1 MKKGL
6 FFNIFFF
13 VSIAVIGQPNL
24 QSKKMTERYF
34 PDADTLKNSTP
45 ALKKSKGFTD
55 YDELVAFLDNLQKI
69 RPELVSLSYIG
80 ESQKGYRIPLIHLND
95 KNQTKSK
102 LKVWLQ
108 GGLHGNE
115 PASTEGLL
123 YLLNELVTNP
133 KLNYLFENIEIAA
146 LPMANIDGYLVYDR
160 YAANGLDLNRDQTKL
175 MAPESVVLKKTF
187 SDFKAEVAI
196 DFHEYNPFRKDFT
209 KLSTFGVVS
218 LYDVMF
224 LNSGNLNVPEK
235 TRKLTDSLFM
245 YNSMKALDKNNLRHH
260 EYVSTTNHRGEIHF
274 NQASNSARSSAT
286 SYALTNA
293 VSSLIEVRGVNIN
306 RTSFK
311 RRIATT
317 YIVGLSYLET
327 AAKNIDV
334 VKQTLQETSEVTKD
348 IAVTTDKAVYKDTLK
363 FIDIDTQ
370 DLIDLEVTIRDAA
383 ALKPKLVR
391 SMPAAYIIQAD
402 QIVLVEKIKVLGLQV
417 EQFEQDTTQQVEVF
431 TISSYDKDTVKT
443 EKMNM
448 QTVEASLETKQMN
461 FAKGTFI
468 IYTNQKN
475 KSLLAEVLEPEAPN
489 SFVSFGVL
497 ETSLNKELPIY
508 RLLKTN

>member
-1 MKKGL
+1 M
-6 FFNIFFF
+6 
-13 VSIAVIGQPNL
+13 GQPNL

-34 PDADTLKNSTP
+34 PDADTIKNSTP

-55 YDELVAFLDNLQKI
+55 YDELVAFLEGLQKTQ
-69 RPELVSLSYIG
+69 PELVSLSYIG
-80 ESQKGYRIPLIHLND
+80 KSQKGYPIPLVHLNN
-95 KNQTKSK
+95 KNQTKPK

-133 KLNYLFENIEIAA
+133 KLNYLLDQLEIAA
-146 LPMANIDGYLVYDR
+146 VPMANIDGYLSHDR

-187 SDFKAEVAI
+187 SDFKAEVAV

-209 KLSTFGVVS
+209 KMSTFGVVS

-245 YNSMKALDKNNLRHH
+245 GNTMKELDKYNLRHH

-293 VSSLIEVRGVNIN
+293 ISSLIEVRGVNIN

-317 YIVGLSYLET
+317 YIVGLSYLDT
-327 AAKNIDV
+327 AVKNLNL
-334 VKQTLQETSEVTKD
+334 VKQTIEQTRDLTKE
-348 IAVTTDKAVYKDTLK
+348 IAVTTDKAVYQDKLK

-370 DLIDLEVTIRDAA
+370 EIIDLEVTIRDSG

-391 SMPAAYIIQAD
+391 PMPAAYIIQAD
-402 QIVLVEKIKVLGLQV
+402 QIELVEKIKILGLEV
-417 EQFEQDTTQQVEVF
+417 EQFEQDTMQQVEVF
-431 TISSYDKDTVKT
+431 TITSYDRDTIKT

-448 QTVEASLETKQMN
+448 QSVETSLEIKEMN
-461 FAKGTFI
+461 FPKGTFI
-468 IYTNQKN
+468 IHTNQKN

>member
-1 MKKGL
+1 M
-6 FFNIFFF
+6 
-13 VSIAVIGQPNL
+13 GQPNL

-34 PDADTLKNSTP
+34 PDADTIKNSTP

-55 YDELVAFLDNLQKI
+55 YDELVAFLEGLQKTQ
-69 RPELVSLSYIG
+69 PELVSLSYIG
-80 ESQKGYRIPLIHLND
+80 KSQKGYPIPLVHLNN
-95 KNQTKSK
+95 KNQTKPK

-133 KLNYLFENIEIAA
+133 KLNYLLDQLEIAA
-146 LPMANIDGYLVYDR
+146 VPMANIDGYLSHDR

-187 SDFKAEVAI
+187 SDFKAEVAV

-209 KLSTFGVVS
+209 KMSTFGVVS

-235 TRKLTDSLFM
+235 TRKLADSLFM
-245 YNSMKALDKNNLRHH
+245 GNTMKELDKYNLRHH

-293 VSSLIEVRGVNIN
+293 ISSLIEVRGVNIN

-317 YIVGLSYLET
+317 YIVGLSYLDT
-327 AAKNIDV
+327 AVKNLNL
-334 VKQTLQETSEVTKD
+334 VKQTIEQTRDLTKE
-348 IAVTTDKAVYKDTLK
+348 IAVTTDKAVYQDKLK

-370 DLIDLEVTIRDAA
+370 EIIDLEVTIRDSG

-391 SMPAAYIIQAD
+391 PMPAAYIIQAD
-402 QIVLVEKIKVLGLQV
+402 QIELVEKIKILGLQV
-417 EQFEQDTTQQVEVF
+417 EQFEQDTMQQVEVF
-431 TISSYDKDTVKT
+431 TITSYDRDTIKT

-448 QTVEASLETKQMN
+448 QSVETSLEIKEMN
-461 FAKGTFI
+461 FPKGTFI
-468 IYTNQKN
+468 IHTNQKN